1 MDKSE
6 LFTQILTGE
15 IHLDEVSDD
24 DMHLLED
31 LVLYSVA
38 LKHAGDPA
46 KVYWDYSS
54 EIH

>member
-6 LFTQILTGE
+6 LFTQVLTGE
-15 IHLDEVSDD
+15 IHPDAVSDD

-31 LVLYSVA
+31 LVLYTVA
-38 LKHAGDPA
+38 LKYAGDPA
-46 KVYWDYSS
+46 KVYWHYSS